1 MLLNHWTVNPGD
13 FEFSMNLIGIVDAGE
28 AANALSEGDEI
39 AAFVNGEVRGTSQ
52 VVYVESL
59 DSYLVFLT
67 VYANREGET
76 LQFKWYDQ
84 SAQSEVPLVENFS
97 FLINALMGN
106 VAEPFAF
113 HTTTT
118 SVAQAVDAN
127 AALSVF
133 PNPAKDHVYFRFD
146 ANVNESIAIRVTDAL
161 GREVGRL
168 TTEAL
173 GVRHTLEWN
182 TRHLAAGLY
191 VVTLHRA
198 DGSQVRQMF
207 QVSK

>member
-1 MLLNHWTVNPGD
+1 MFH
-13 FEFSMNLIGIVDAGE
+13 S
-28 AANALSEGDEI
+28 ALSMVLGYSFAHSLRSTGYWALTI
-39 AAFVNGEVRGTSQ
+39 ITS
-52 VVYVESL
+52 
-59 DSYLVFLT
+59 
-67 VYANREGET
+67 
-76 LQFKWYDQ
+76 
-84 SAQSEVPLVENFS
+84 
-97 FLINALMGN
+97 N

-168 TTEAL
+168 STEAL

-182 TRHLAAGLY
+182 TCHLAAGLY

-198 DGSQVRQMF
+198 DGSQMRQMF